1 MINFMIKI
9 AVCDDD
15 RIDGEIIGRLLD
27 QYALDHNQEILLRIF
42 ESGEKF
48 LASKYIPDI
57 LLLDIFMYEKDGIQ
71 IGTEVREKYPDMI
84 VIYTTN
90 LKEKIMVAF
99 NQLHVYGYLVKP
111 INQEELYPILDD
123 AIKKIRSEQKTEG
136 DIVTFLSE
144 NNTVIKL
151 SSSDIYYFEYYDRK
165 VKIVTKDNIYVCK
178 EKIGSIAERM
188 TKYGFAMSHQSFVVN
203 LYCVH
208 EIKKQALVM
217 KNGEEVFLAQKRASI
232 IRKKL
237 MQIARESG

>member
-1 MINFMIKI
+1 MIKI

-123 AIKKIRSEQKTEG
+123 AIKVKSQKG
-136 DIVTFLSE
+136 
-144 NNTVIKL
+144 N
-151 SSSDIYYFEYYDRK
+151 YYFWPVGFGLNGSLEEGEMNSHYMNAVCIERTK
-165 VKIVTKDNIYVCK
+165 QLKRSKIVI
-178 EKIGSIAERM
+178 
-188 TKYGFAMSHQSFVVN
+188 
-203 LYCVH
+203 
-208 EIKKQALVM
+208 
-217 KNGEEVFLAQKRASI
+217 EVD
-232 IRKKL
+232 
-237 MQIARESG
+237 